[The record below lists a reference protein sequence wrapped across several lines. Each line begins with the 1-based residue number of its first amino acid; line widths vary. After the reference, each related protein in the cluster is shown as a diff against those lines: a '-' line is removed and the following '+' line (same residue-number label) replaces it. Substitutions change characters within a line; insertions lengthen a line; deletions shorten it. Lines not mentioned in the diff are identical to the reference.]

1 MVVVVVVVHGD
12 GDGGMKWK
20 VEVRAIVIW
29 REKIRQ
35 REKDMAGRKLKL
47 RKERYDAYG
56 GKRCGGKDTAGKSVA
71 RRRAGF
77 ASARRCGTF
86 PTDAWNVHFGDN
98 SYGRFI
104 MWPYKIVANIR
115 IGRSRTEIQF
125 HFRPANAKALF
136 YLRKI
141 ETGRKGLDK

>member
-1 MVVVVVVVHGD
+1 M
-12 GDGGMKWK
+12 
-20 VEVRAIVIW
+20 EVRAIVIIW
-29 REKIRQ
+29 REKIR
-35 REKDMAGRKLKL
+35 RPGARYGGRKLKL